1 MAGLYGNDCG
11 RLKGAGAGPF
21 GRSPSY
27 HIRHWREGPPRPL
40 QKRENVRRP
49 KAGST
54 EMIEDLVDKQAGRRR
69 FVERLAARWL
79 ALERQADG
87 RPVDERKV
95 MAVIRANP
103 HLHDRTLRDAELFL
117 KAYEDVRQEMTE
129 AEPQA

>member
-1 MAGLYGNDCG
+1 
-11 RLKGAGAGPF
+11 
-21 GRSPSY
+21 
-27 HIRHWREGPPRPL
+27 
-40 QKRENVRRP
+40 
-49 KAGST
+49 
-54 EMIEDLVDKQAGRRR
+54 MIEDLVEKQADRRR

-79 ALERQADG
+79 ALKRQADG

-117 KAYEDVRQEMTE
+117 KAYEDVRQEMAE